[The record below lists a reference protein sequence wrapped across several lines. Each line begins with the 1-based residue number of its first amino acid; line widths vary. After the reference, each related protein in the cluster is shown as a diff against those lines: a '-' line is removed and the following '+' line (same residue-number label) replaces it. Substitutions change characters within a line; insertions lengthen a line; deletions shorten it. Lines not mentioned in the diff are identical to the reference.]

1 MKVLHIVGGE
11 LTGGAAR
18 GAYWLH
24 EGLLSLGVDSKIL
37 SNTEETFG
45 DNSVSSI
52 SATRKEKICNFIRSR
67 FDQFPA
73 LFYLKRKRIIFSTS
87 STGFDFRKHPLFD
100 WADII
105 HLHWINQGMV
115 NIKHLSSIKKPM
127 IWTMRDMW
135 PFTGGCHYSYQCTN
149 YELDCGFCRQLNSNH
164 GFDLSRIVHRRK
176 KKYIP
181 RHVVLV
187 GISHWLSECAR
198 NSSLF
203 HEFRILTIPNCVN
216 TSHFYPVEKEIARDK
231 LGIPKNKRVI
241 LAGALNIN
249 DYYKGF
255 DKLLESIPQIT
266 TENLHFLFFGN
277 INSDILDKLET
288 EYTSLG
294 YINNDDLLRVVY
306 SAADV
311 FIAPSMIEAFGKT
324 LAESMACGTPVVC
337 FNTTGPK
344 DIVDHMKNGYLA
356 TPFSSSS
363 LAEGIDWVLNHED
376 CQEISQ
382 NARNKIME
390 KFSATVVSC
399 QYLGLYNELI

>member
-1 MKVLHIVGGE
+1 
-11 LTGGAAR
+11 
-18 GAYWLH
+18 
-24 EGLLSLGVDSKIL
+24 
-37 SNTEETFG
+37 
-45 DNSVSSI
+45 
-52 SATRKEKICNFIRSR
+52 
-67 FDQFPA
+67 
-73 LFYLKRKRIIFSTS
+73 
-87 STGFDFRKHPLFD
+87 
-100 WADII
+100 
-105 HLHWINQGMV
+105 
-115 NIKHLSSIKKPM
+115 M